1 MTSEGLIMSL
11 TNTRAFALNTIK
23 NNPKKDKENT
33 KNMLGMVYD
42 KYFLIYG
49 NSEIRIKTG

>member
-1 MTSEGLIMSL
+1 MTSEALIVSL
-11 TNTRAFALNTIK
+11 TNDRAFTLNTIK

-49 NSEIRIKTG
+49 NS